1 MLRYVATP
9 FEGILVPKY
18 FSAAVSNFF
27 SIVSQSI
34 THILHFL
41 LVFMWIF
48 FHGCHEYSR
57 IAVSSSRKEK
67 LAIRQLCTVHTY

>member
-1 MLRYVATP
+1 
-9 FEGILVPKY
+9 
-18 FSAAVSNFF
+18 
-27 SIVSQSI
+27 
-34 THILHFL
+34 